1 LLTELIVRTEGDQV
15 ERAWKAIDFVVG
27 RRWQDDQ
34 AMAHKLKGHLW
45 KPLRKL
51 MEKARVEREKAIASK
66 VKQDTDTEAKVQDSM
81 SSFDPAVPISNLDFG
96 VDRLYPL
103 TDSIVHDTSADWTD
117 PRLDQ
122 NIFPA
127 LTSHNMIA
135 GNIITTSID
144 QKLSPATMGQLP
156 SQLDLTPS
164 WIMNDSN
171 MSSAPLVTSASPQVA
186 SPLLADGSV
195 NWASWDDMVSQF
207 GMDVDAIEPN
217 AALNQPGFSSSFGPL
232 SQWY

>member
-15 ERAWKAIDFVVG
+15 DRAWKAIDFVVG

-45 KPLRKL
+45 KPLRRL
-51 MEKARVEREKAIASK
+51 MDKARFEREKAIASK
-66 VKQDTDTEAKVQDSM
+66 LKQDTDTDAKVQASM
-81 SSFDPAVPISNLDFG
+81 SSFDPAMPISSLDFG
-96 VDRLYPL
+96 VDRLYPI

-127 LTSHNMIA
+127 PLSHDVTS
-135 GNIITTSID
+135 GNNITTSLD
-144 QKLSPATMGQLP
+144 QKLSPITMGQLP

-164 WIMNDSN
+164 WIMNDAN
-171 MSSAPLVTSASPQVA
+171 LASAPLATSASPLAA

-207 GMDVDAIEPN
+207 GMDVDPAEQGTAMNP
-217 AALNQPGFSSSFGPL
+217 PGFTSSFGPL